1 MSEFKEETFDCAYL
15 NVHGTHSRRNIVL
28 NVNHYIPRNYTH
40 SPESFSHHPKRRKMY
55 KTSNSMKVNK
65 QEKIIKAK
73 WSDKENLFIPPAYPQ
88 QSEINHHGH

>member
-1 MSEFKEETFDCAYL
+1 
-15 NVHGTHSRRNIVL
+15 
-28 NVNHYIPRNYTH
+28 
-40 SPESFSHHPKRRKMY
+40 MY